1 MLQIGGKTPVLA
13 FLEKYFYPAIE
24 VIRSK
29 VNIKKETDKI
39 RMQLSKSLQM
49 VNRKN
54 GNVPVNIGQ
63 VCQLCFKENPP
74 GKNPNSFSL
83 QCEKCGKFIP
93 PETLLLP
100 NVLHQPESSNLDLS
114 TDSSNTMS
122 NPSPDLHPLGT
133 LQSQLQKNP
142 PGFLPSGTLQSQPNQ
157 SSSLHPIESLQSQ
170 PFIHRNFN
178 PSETPKKRF
187 KLSNIRVP
195 ASVLHSFSI
204 RL

>member
-1 MLQIGGKTPVLA
+1 MNNSILLFSSFGSVSLVNNSVFSDDLDNANVETQHYLHLNDDNYNVTATFYHTRCNIGLKCYKNDNLLQIGGKTPVLA

-83 QCEKCGKFIP
+83 QCEKCGKFNHIVCFNK
-93 PETLLLP
+93 ENKIKRIGKQLTLFAFH
-100 NVLHQPESSNLDLS
+100 V
-114 TDSSNTMS
+114 
-122 NPSPDLHPLGT
+122 
-133 LQSQLQKNP
+133 
-142 PGFLPSGTLQSQPNQ
+142 
-157 SSSLHPIESLQSQ
+157 
-170 PFIHRNFN
+170 
-178 PSETPKKRF
+178 
-187 KLSNIRVP
+187 V
-195 ASVLHSFSI
+195 
-204 RL
+204 